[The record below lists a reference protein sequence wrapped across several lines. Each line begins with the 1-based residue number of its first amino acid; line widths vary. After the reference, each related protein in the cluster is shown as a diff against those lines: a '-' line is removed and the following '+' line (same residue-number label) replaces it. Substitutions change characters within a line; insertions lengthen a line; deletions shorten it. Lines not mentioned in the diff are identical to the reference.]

1 MPFINKDLI
10 NYMHSQRNGFDAVV
24 PSIKNKTEPL
34 FAFYSKR
41 LLSSMEKAVLSDC
54 RSLKDFLKDKKV
66 KYISA
71 GEIGKF
77 DPGARSFINLNTPGD
92 ADRHLG
98 LNID

>member
-1 MPFINKDLI
+1 
-10 NYMHSQRNGFDAVV
+10 
-24 PSIKNKTEPL
+24 
-34 FAFYSKR
+34 
-41 LLSSMEKAVLSDC
+41 MEKAVLSDC
-54 RSLKDFLKDKKV
+54 RGLKDFLKDKKV